1 MPIYPSAVA
10 YVMSIEV
17 LDGRFSAGSWAEAW
31 GDSLTETAITSG
43 ALDWSWHRH
52 SWGLVLELTFTDEEA
67 WERFRASPSVQ
78 GALDAVPDPV
88 SGVIVYR
95 GRGGSAG
102 VWEPRRPR
110 PLLGSG
116 AAALPLPEDDLLEV
130 FPAPL
135 APVVLAPAPVL
146 SSASARRLA

>member
-1 MPIYPSAVA
+1 MPIYPAAVA

-17 LDGRFSAGSWAEAW
+17 LDGRFSAGTWAEAW
-31 GDSLTETAITSG
+31 GDSLTETAIVSG

-52 SWGLVLELTFTDEEA
+52 SWGVVLELSFTDEEA
-67 WERFRASPSVQ
+67 WDRFRASPSVQ

-116 AAALPLPEDDLLEV
+116 AAALPLPDDDLFTDV
-130 FPAPL
+130 FPPALVSALTP
-135 APVVLAPAPVL
+135 APAL
-146 SSASARRLA
+146 LASARRS